1 MLEKISIVMVE
12 PQHPGNIGSV
22 ARAMKTMDLKNL
34 VLVSPSR
41 YPDPQALW
49 RSANATDIL
58 KKAVVL
64 ETLEEAL
71 SDVQFVV
78 GTSARVRQLSPR
90 ILEPRSL
97 GPKLAALNSGSSTA
111 ILFGRE
117 DSGLTNEELQKCHV
131 QLQIPASEEYGV
143 LNLAMAVQ
151 IVAYELFVFFKT
163 NMDED
168 LENKA
173 IPSNPASEER
183 VWDRPRASQDKIQ
196 ALIAQIESSLYIS
209 GYLSEKNPGL
219 VLQRIR
225 RMLMR
230 NSLDQTEVQILHGFI
245 KKLTESNDAIGE

>member
-34 VLVSPSR
+34 VLVAPR
-41 YPDPQALW
+41 RDPDPQALW
-49 RSANATDIL
+49 RSANASDIL
-58 KKAVVL
+58 EEAVVL

-71 SDVQFVV
+71 SEIQFVV
-78 GTSARVRQLSPR
+78 GTSARVRQLSPK

-97 GPKLAALNSGSSTA
+97 GPKLAALNPGSSIA

-163 NMDED
+163 NADEAREKNS
-168 LENKA
+168 L
-173 IPSNPASEER
+173 PSNSASEER
-183 VWDRPRASQDKIQ
+183 FWDRPRASQDKIE
-196 ALIAQIESSLYIS
+196 ALIAQMERSLYAS
-209 GYLSEKNPGL
+209 GYLSENNPGL

-230 NSLDQTEVQILHGFI
+230 NSLDHTEVQILHGFI
-245 KKLTESNDAIGE
+245 KKLTNSNDASGK